1 MGQGFSVIICSLPD
15 WLELMVVEHY
25 FHSELIQN
33 LVTWHNN
40 NKTDISMHIVYV
52 LKKIDKDI
60 NVCQNC
66 LATLYLFCAIFDL
79 EQKIRNVLVWLLF
92 SSFLQKK
99 NELNHN
105 RSEVS

>member
-15 WLELMVVEHY
+15 WLELMVVEH

-52 LKKIDKDI
+52 K
-60 NVCQNC
+60 
-66 LATLYLFCAIFDL
+66 
-79 EQKIRNVLVWLLF
+79 E
-92 SSFLQKK
+92 
-99 NELNHN
+99 N
-105 RSEVS
+105 R